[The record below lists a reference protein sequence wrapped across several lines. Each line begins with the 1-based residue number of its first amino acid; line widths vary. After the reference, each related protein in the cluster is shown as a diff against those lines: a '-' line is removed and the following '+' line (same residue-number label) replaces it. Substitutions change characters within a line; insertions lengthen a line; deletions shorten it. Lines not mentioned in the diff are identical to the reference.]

1 MHSFVRVAFA
11 GLALIAVSGLASCG
25 DNEPAERKA
34 FIAFLQ
40 TYVLDKPGVHVPK
53 PTDADLK
60 SFGGYAEHYKVI
72 TNFTADP
79 EMMAVGKQ
87 MADAIQ
93 AGAPRSLQEVLDRQ
107 QTVQTVRES
116 LAKLR
121 APLDQKFAAAESAR
135 DALRQP
141 PDLKT
146 VFGAAFERDVGDP
159 ARAFRGALPAADEA
173 LESVQKI
180 AAFINTHRNAVT
192 ISGSTVQVNDAKL
205 RTELNSLLQ
214 GMNAKG
220 KVLQE
225 HQRQVR
231 TVLTGS

>member
-1 MHSFVRVAFA
+1 MHPFLRVAFA
-11 GLALIAVSGLASCG
+11 GLALVAVSGLSGCG

-34 FIAFLQ
+34 FMAFLQ

-60 SFGGYAEHYKVI
+60 SFGGYADHYKVI

-79 EMMAVGKQ
+79 EMMAIGKQ
-87 MADAIQ
+87 MAEAIE
-93 AGAPRSLQEVLDRQ
+93 AGAPRSLQEVLNRQ
-107 QTVQTVRES
+107 QTVQVVRES

-135 DALRQP
+135 DALQQP
-141 PDLKT
+141 PDLKA

-159 ARAFRGALPAADEA
+159 ARAFRGALPAAEEA
-173 LESVQKI
+173 LESVQKL
-180 AAFINTHRNAVT
+180 AAFLNAHRNAVT
-192 ISGSTVQVNDAKL
+192 ISGSTVQVKDAKL
-205 RTELNSLLQ
+205 QTELNALLQ
-214 GMNAKG
+214 GLNAKG
-220 KVLQE
+220 KQLQE
-225 HQRQVR
+225 HQRRVR